1 MSIRLMSIK
10 NITNQNKKLSVN
22 LMATRRFPSRE
33 MAQNTQRFRQ
43 SRSNDGQCPT
53 TDSPSIS
60 YASVDH
66 REDSI
71 QQNSNQLSGRLKTLI
86 MCQFGSP
93 TEPNSKSTL
102 CIVLR
107 FTVPKLY
114 IIIFPPFKYHHQQSF
129 YRKVSVRVKIQVR
142 SWCQIGSN

>member
-1 MSIRLMSIK
+1 MKTRNCQFSL
-10 NITNQNKKLSVN
+10 L
-22 LMATRRFPSRE
+22 ATRQFPSRE

-43 SRSNDGQCPT
+43 NGSNDGQCPT

-60 YASVDH
+60 YASADR
-66 REDSI
+66 REDGV
-71 QQNSNQLSGRLKTLI
+71 QQNSNRLSGRLKTLI

-93 TEPNSKSTL
+93 TEPNSDRTL
-102 CIVLR
+102 CIELL

-114 IIIFPPFKYHHQQSF
+114 IIIFLPFKHYHQQSF
-129 YRKVSVRVKIQVR
+129 YRKVSTQIKIQVP